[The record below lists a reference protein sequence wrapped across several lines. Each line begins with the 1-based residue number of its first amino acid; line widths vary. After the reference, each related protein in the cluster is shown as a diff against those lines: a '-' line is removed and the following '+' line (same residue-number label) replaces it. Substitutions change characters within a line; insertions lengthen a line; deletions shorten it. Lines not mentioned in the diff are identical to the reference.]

1 MIIASSLWSAVGPFH
16 ILLLHLPIGVFSAI
30 ALIESLAF
38 FSEKARKAREA
49 LPILYAFGAVTA
61 VVSVIT
67 GLSLMGDK
75 HSDDML
81 LHRNFGIVTAI
92 VACVAAGLSWKNA
105 ARPVQLGVL
114 GLLLAAMGATGHLGG
129 GMSHGDNFLTE
140 KLPEPLKSWLQP
152 ADAPPSQ
159 PHTHTDVLPLS
170 PVPSNIAPGGAK
182 PAFQTLILPI
192 FKKSCTEC
200 HGAEKVKGK
209 LRLDSYAAAIK
220 GGEAGNTFVARDL
233 EKSLGWEALNM
244 SLDDED
250 VMPPKKA
257 KCPRP
262 DEKDLARIKWWIEN
276 GLPDQ
281 QDLSGFTA
289 VP

>member
-1 MIIASSLWSAVGPFH
+1 MIFASSLWPAIGPFH

-38 FSEKARKAREA
+38 ISEKARKAREA
-49 LPILYAFGAVTA
+49 LPILYVFGAATA
-61 VVSVIT
+61 VLSVIT

-81 LHRNFGIVTAI
+81 LHRNLGIVTAVI
-92 VACVAAGLSWKNA
+92 ACVAALLVWKNV
-105 ARPVQLGVL
+105 ARAVQLGVL
-114 GLLLAAMGATGHLGG
+114 GLLLAAMGATGHIGG
-129 GMSHGDNFLTE
+129 GMSHGEDFLTE

-152 ADAPPSQ
+152 AVQPPVQAPP
-159 PHTHTDVLPLS
+159 HIDTAPLS
-170 PVPSNIAPGGAK
+170 PVAAGASK
-182 PAFQTLILPI
+182 PVFQTLILPI
-192 FKKSCTEC
+192 FEKSCTEC
-200 HGAEKVKGK
+200 HGAQKVKGK
-209 LRLDSYAAAIK
+209 LRLDSYAAAMK
-220 GGEAGNTFVARDL
+220 GGEAGSTFVARDL
-233 EKSLGWEALNM
+233 EKSLAWESMNL

-250 VMPPKKA
+250 VMPPKKS

-281 QDLSGFTA
+281 QDLSGFSA